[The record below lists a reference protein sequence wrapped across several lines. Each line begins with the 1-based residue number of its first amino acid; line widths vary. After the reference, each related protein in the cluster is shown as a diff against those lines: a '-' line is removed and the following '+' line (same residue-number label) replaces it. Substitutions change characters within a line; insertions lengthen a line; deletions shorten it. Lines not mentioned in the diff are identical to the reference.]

1 MCQSA
6 NLAKMKCFCIMC
18 VCSVCDPARW
28 NAIHLLLHRLRRV
41 NVWKSGCWCGGEA
54 LTFIKPPPS
63 PSLPQL
69 QREASPEASRVHLP
83 PGEAAELGG
92 ELLRGPLCHPDTGP
106 AQNGNCRPR
115 REEMIRE
122 ITEALTP
129 PLAFISVVSVRFS
142 ALCLLC
148 VCSSKADC

>member
-1 MCQSA
+1 ME
-6 NLAKMKCFCIMC
+6 I
-18 VCSVCDPARW
+18 
-28 NAIHLLLHRLRRV
+28 RV
-41 NVWKSGCWCGGEA
+41 
-54 LTFIKPPPS
+54 LTFIQPPPS

-115 REEMIRE
+115 GEEMRRE
-122 ITEALTP
+122 ITEAFTQRP
-129 PLAFISVVSVRFS
+129 ASVSVVNGRVPS
-142 ALCLLC
+142 ALCCLL
-148 VCSSKADC
+148 SF